1 MTRQERRALQGI
13 AVGGLIAGTLD
24 ISYAC
29 IATWILAAKPPA
41 YVLQSVA
48 SGILGQP
55 AYDGG
60 TPVAAFGLL
69 LHYFIATTWTLV
81 FSVASR
87 RLRFL
92 LQQPWLIGPLF
103 GVVIYLVMNW
113 VVIPI
118 SAAPFGPPHR
128 LVTIARG
135 LAIHM
140 FGIGLP
146 IALATRWGSRGAA

>member
-1 MTRQERRALQGI
+1 MTPQERRALQGI
-13 AVGGLIAGTLD
+13 ALGGLIAGTCD

-29 IATWILAAKPPA
+29 IITWIRASKPPA

-55 AYDGG
+55 AFDGG

-69 LHYFIATTWTLV
+69 LHFFIATTWTLV
-81 FSVASR
+81 FYVASR

-92 LQQPWLIGPLF
+92 LQQPWLLGPLY
-103 GVVIYLVMNW
+103 GVIIYVVMNW

-118 SAAPFGPPHR
+118 SAAPFPPPH
-128 LVTIARG
+128 LPATIARG

-146 IALATRWGSRGAA
+146 IALATRWGSRDAA

>member
-1 MTRQERRALQGI
+1 MQAGPFPGKPDLFPCRSPGIFAPMTPTERRALQGI

-48 SGILGQP
+48 SGIMGQP
-55 AYDGG
+55 AYEGG

-69 LHYFIATTWTLV
+69 LHFFIATTWTLV
-81 FSVASR
+81 FYVASR

-92 LQQPWLIGPLF
+92 
-103 GVVIYLVMNW
+103 
-113 VVIPI
+113 
-118 SAAPFGPPHR
+118 
-128 LVTIARG
+128 
-135 LAIHM
+135 
-140 FGIGLP
+140 
-146 IALATRWGSRGAA
+146 